1 MSTSLMKKIS
11 GRLTDFTGAA
21 LGQISFGISVELTT
35 SSGAGS
41 PGGWIGSAPVKV
53 ADATFELF
61 TAYDISMDEQISY
74 RILNGNETVKAGNIQ
89 VTNLIVIIP
98 VTPDEYKS
106 ISQTDV
112 TGYTV
117 VKGAVTLGEANI
129 AAVPL
134 QASIIKVYVNK
145 GKFKGTDRLSEGKID
160 MYGNYEIKVPN
171 RFLRSDTASCTDN
184 TGAKVFVTII
194 YYTGNP
200 LNPEVQLARSPL
212 FETDDCCVT
221 ADMHIETPA
230 HFSYFY
236 TELDQLLYVLGQK
249 NILQSDLPTVVVN
262 EDKDEVF
269 DLATSTGL
277 NSSKVSGLVRAAIMG
292 QEWGIIWGKSY
303 ALVCSGYQDTSTA
316 ACLNPDDIG
325 LAIDEAIARHQIP
338 YVEEW
343 VDVIGATKDARS
355 EIAAEQLTD
364 NGDRIVDVFTKILG
378 SASDAQTFLRLS
390 TAEEGL
396 TPQVLWQRAAAAAP
410 AGIGAAQA
418 AKLQKGMQSLAITG
432 MSPEM
437 SDAIVREVN
446 SQPVSSLA
454 SLKKSE
460 WVTRIETV
468 IAQNPGKPCIPKAI
482 RDQYSGSQAVSEYAG
497 RIKATIS
504 DLFATTAINYKLDKE
519 TAFRNSVTSP
529 DLIRT
534 FLNGRPEYDFR
545 IDNVWDITG
554 TQADSLRA
562 AMMPLQNLVRLTEGE
577 PDAVA
582 ALSIAGLRSSADIIQ
597 MSEEDF
603 VAQFASSFDGGEER
617 ARATYQRAGHAARL
631 HTEAKVAMSSSNYVT
646 DVFPMTSPP
655 DVQEMMA
662 MAAPPTTMPDVKT
675 LFGNLELCNCSE
687 CTSMYSPGAYFTD
700 IMNFMKKKL
709 GNNPSVPYLQ
719 LTRRRPDLPY
729 IDLTCKNANTPLP
742 YVDLVNERLEAI
754 ILNAIGFDLP
764 ESFQTTGTAK
774 ELEAYPEHTFRN
786 QATGKYESYQNYKYV
801 YEATL
806 LNAKYPNNL
815 PFHLPVEESRTY
827 LQQMGASR
835 YDLMHQFRPK
845 NYSNDMGTTNL
856 NEYNALAEWL
866 KITRAE
872 ADIITDSTNT
882 AASYYGMS
890 SGGAWYNAL
899 CIGEA
904 GEGLGTILYRSRIT
918 YAEML
923 QMLTCDFV
931 NPKMD
936 VLVDKGNGQTELQRH
951 GSFVIKAIDGAAA
964 DTCDTTKLKL
974 HFKKL
979 DDVQNPAAPS
989 LVTAAQKALWN
1000 KWHRFLRL
1008 QRATGW
1014 SFYQL
1019 DMVLKSFGADGSYDL
1034 NGVVAAKDLNA
1045 GVFRHVAK
1053 THQLTALLR
1062 TQPERICT
1070 LWSQMSNTRYINFSS
1085 DSQQMLPSVYDNLF
1099 RNKAVLNPPN
1109 SNFNEDGPVAGINF
1123 GDNQSAIIA
1132 AMGISEEE
1140 LMAILSIGYGDDS
1153 TEVSLDILSQIYGF
1167 VTLFKGLKIPLLD
1180 AVRLWKLFNAGIAN
1194 VNDPDFHNIAFAI
1207 VEDLLSKLSRLKKI
1221 AFSLDEITYLVAYE
1235 GAEKKFTPSDEKI
1248 RDFYTRMR
1256 FDLQQSG
1263 LTPFP
1268 PGTTPD
1274 EELVLR
1280 SKLRAI
1286 IDQYFALEF
1295 NMERES
1301 AAELIEHVKIASGGD
1316 AVALALQ
1323 DTEFIASAGNPQDP
1337 NNPPQPILDSETEGV
1352 TAFAFARLYEVYKRV
1367 HKAAM
1372 VINKLRISYVELE
1385 NLLEIDARL
1394 EVTALDLMRFGNT
1407 ATPLEIA
1414 TALMS
1419 FIRLNEWI
1427 MVRDRLNAPAEQFA
1441 ALLRISAGG
1450 ATEDAWKT
1458 QLAQVS
1464 YWDEVEIHNLMFML
1478 QVTYDPVVIADNDC
1492 RHANIVLQ
1500 FADVLASCKFISIKP
1515 QVVLQTIKPDVGM
1528 NQAKDI
1534 RMAAKARYNDEEWA
1548 KVAKPL
1554 QDVLRERQRQS
1565 LVAFIVA
1572 SPNIIDVVG
1581 TASYKNEKELYEF
1594 LLIDV
1599 EMKPCMKTSRI
1610 RQAISSVQQFM
1621 DRIILSLEYIDGNP
1635 AYLISLSPDKVAQ
1648 WESWRKW
1655 YRVWEAN
1662 RKVFLYPENWIE
1674 PELRDD
1680 KTPFFKEMETQLLQ
1694 DEVKSETA
1702 ERAFMDYLERL
1713 DEVSRLEP
1721 VGAYHQVE
1729 PASGTEEAIDIL
1741 HVIARTYGEP
1751 HRYFYRKLEHN
1762 EWTPWEKMNVDA
1774 KTNHIVPM
1782 VWNRRLYLFWI
1793 TFKTKK
1799 PANNTVNTGPDA
1811 WVNKMLSTGIVKDT
1825 DNDKTGILEATL
1837 NWSEFKDNK
1846 WQATQSC
1853 KEVLEIDLDRV
1864 RISSVAQGTYTQQAS
1879 NDFAVQ
1885 FAANSEMKL
1894 DELFIN
1900 RLNFYVGHIEYK
1912 PERELV
1918 LLLQFAYGL
1927 DELAIGLRGFI
1938 WEDCNKEPYVLRN
1951 PDNDSGHT
1959 VVAPF
1964 GSRFDKTKLV
1974 QFKNQKLSMNT
1985 SYNTPNPNVPNWNA
1999 NYFIYLKNVFAKM
2012 MTRGN
2017 SSVML
2022 NNIPYGPY
2030 RITKKT
2036 NNLTGDVVFQER
2048 NPLLDHFFFEDN
2060 KHTFFVRKE
2069 TGTYSI
2075 QKQVLF
2081 QFQQVSSIALPIA
2094 DLIAKVNYT
2103 PTARVL
2109 VPELAVKYQTI
2120 YTTGQ
2125 LYRFHTFYHTKI
2137 NDYVKSLNK
2146 KGVPGLLNMQNQGQ
2160 VDSMG
2165 FAGKY
2170 LPSSSWIHGSH
2181 PTDKVQFGFDEA
2193 YGIYNWELFFH
2204 APMLIAQRLSDNQQF
2219 DEARKWYHYIF
2230 DPTSNKDGFSNQYTS
2245 DKKRFWK
2252 FYPFYKES
2260 QQTITTLSQL
2270 LVSIHNNVADALN
2283 QVDKW
2288 EKNPFKPHVI
2298 ARIRVLAYMKNVF
2311 MKYLDNLIAWADQLF
2326 RRDTMES
2333 INEATQLYVL
2343 ASNLLGKKPEEV
2355 PARANPEIENFFGLD
2370 ASGLDAL
2377 SNAMVTIES
2386 YFAPNDGPLP
2396 KTNSKDRPEG
2406 PMMFYFCLPKNDK
2419 LLAYWGTI
2427 ADRLFKIRNC
2437 MNIDGTVRELAL
2449 YEPPID
2455 PALLVRAAAKGLN
2468 INTVLNSLS
2477 GNSLSPYR
2485 FSYVLQKANEFSND
2499 VKSLGS
2505 SLLSALEKKDAEQ
2518 LSLLRSG
2525 QELILLEKVKSIKE
2539 AQVQEAEANLT
2550 AVRKTRENTELR
2562 RQYYSSRPFMNSGES
2577 QHLQSLQTGMVLQA
2591 VQSGLMTASSA
2602 MSIIPQFHA
2611 QAMFAIGAS
2620 FGGQQIAAALN
2631 AISTGIGIAAAINSG
2646 RGSMALTR
2654 AGYER
2659 RMDDWQFQT
2668 STAAKE
2674 LEQLD
2679 QQILASEIRLDI
2691 ARRELSN
2698 HELQMANT
2706 AETDAF
2712 MRSKFTNVELYSWMS
2727 NQIATTYFQ
2736 SYLLAFDLAKKA
2748 EACFDMELPGY
2759 VKPASGF
2766 IGFAYWDSLR
2776 KGLQSGEKLQF
2787 DLRKMETAYM
2797 DGNKRELEL
2806 TKNISLALTD
2816 PEKLLDLRRDGK
2828 CDIFVPEE
2836 LYDMDYPGH
2845 YLRRIK
2851 SVSISLPCI
2860 AGPYTTI
2867 PATLTLV
2874 ESKIRTIPGGDV
2886 NNDGFAAKPS
2896 IATSGAQNDS
2906 GVFELN
2912 FRDERYLPFENRG
2925 AVSKWELRLADE
2937 EQVRLFDFETISDVI
2952 LQVRYTARDGGN
2964 TLVGN
2969 ETFRTSRIN
2978 AINALLAVPA
2988 AEAGLD
2994 KLILPRYFSLKHEF
3008 SNEWY
3013 ASFQSREDVDG
3024 ELVGRKLDLQLS
3036 RSQFPSYAKGKIIEV
3051 TKIGFYLKTEKPIPA
3066 SPLTVYELEGHT
3078 APIAS
3083 ATIDSQTFDV
3093 NISFN
3098 PDDDSKNYSFTL
3110 YKQINGTPTLVS
3122 QEELTDLYL
3131 VMSYKLIG

>member
-11 GRLTDFTGAA
+11 GRLTDLAGTA
-21 LGQISFGISVELTT
+21 LNQISFGVSIELTT
-35 SSGAGS
+35 SSGTTS

-61 TAYDISMDEQISY
+61 TAYDIAEAEEVSF
-74 RILNGNETVKAGNIQ
+74 RILNGNEPVKSGTI
-89 VTNLIVIIP
+89 LINNYSLAVP
-98 VTPDEYKS
+98 VTPDEYKMLN
-106 ISQTDV
+106 QTDV

-117 VKGAVTLGEANI
+117 VKGSVTLGDAGI

-134 QASIIKVYVNK
+134 PSSVIKVFVNK
-145 GKFKGTDRLSEGKID
+145 EKFRAADRLSEGTID
-160 MYGNYEIKVPN
+160 IYGNYEIKVPN
-171 RFLRSDTASCTDN
+171 RLLQTKATSCSDS
-184 TGAKVFVTII
+184 TGAKVFVTMV
-194 YYTGNP
+194 YFTGNP
-200 LNPEVQLARSPL
+200 LAPEVQIARSVTI
-212 FETDDCCVT
+212 EIADCCAA
-221 ADMHIETPA
+221 ADLHIDKPDY
-230 HFSYFY
+230 FPYFY
-236 TELDQLLYVLGQK
+236 TELDHLLYVMAQK
-249 NILQSDLPTVVVN
+249 SIPQSDLPTVIVD
-262 EDKDEVF
+262 EDTDEVS
-269 DLATSTGL
+269 DLAASAGLEST
-277 NSSKVSGLVRAAIMG
+277 KVASLVRATIMA
-292 QEWGIIWGKSY
+292 QDWGVIWAKTY
-303 ALVCSGYQDTSTA
+303 ALVCWGYQDVFTA
-316 ACLNPDDIG
+316 ASLDADDIS

-338 YVEEW
+338 HTEDWADLVEA
-343 VDVIGATKDARS
+343 IKDKRGD
-355 EIAAEQLTD
+355 IAGEQLTD
-364 NGDRIVDVFTKILG
+364 NGDRIADVLATILG
-378 SASDAQTFLRLS
+378 SATDAQTFLRLS

-396 TPQVLWQRAAAAAP
+396 TPELLWQRAAANSP
-410 AGIGAAQA
+410 AGIGAVQA
-418 AKLQKGMQSLAITG
+418 AKLQKGMQLLAVTG

-437 SDAIVREVN
+437 SDALVREIPG
-446 SQPVSSLA
+446 QPVSSLA
-454 SLKKSE
+454 ILTKE
-460 WVTRIETV
+460 QWETRINAV
-468 IAQNPGKPCIPKAI
+468 KAANPARPCIPKAI
-482 RDQYSGSQAVSEYAG
+482 LDEYSGTAAVSVYAD
-497 RIKATIS
+497 RIKAAIS
-504 DLFATTAINYKLDKE
+504 DLFATSVINHKLDKE
-519 TAFRNSVTSP
+519 AAFRLSVTSP
-529 DLIRT
+529 DLIRS
-534 FLNGRPEYDFR
+534 FLNERPAYDFR

-554 TQADSLRA
+554 AQADQIRT

-582 ALSIAGLRSSADIIQ
+582 ALSIANYHSSAAIAE

-603 VAQFASSFDGGEER
+603 VAQFASSFNGGEER
-617 ARATYQRAGHAARL
+617 ARATYQRALHNVQL
-631 HTEAKVAMSSSNYVT
+631 HTEAKVAMSTSNYVT
-646 DVFPMTSPP
+646 DVFPMTTP
-655 DVQEMMA
+655 DEQHGMQA
-662 MAAPPTTMPDVKT
+662 LAAPPATTPDVRT

-700 IMNFMKKKL
+700 IMNFIKKKL
-709 GNNPSVPYLQ
+709 GNNPSVPYQQ

-729 IDLTCKNANTPLP
+729 IDLTCKNANTPVP

-754 ILNAIGFDLP
+754 ILNALGFDVP
-764 ESFQTTGTAK
+764 ESFQTSGTAK
-774 ELEAYPEHTFRN
+774 ELEAYPEHTYRN
-786 QATGKYESYQNYKYV
+786 PATQKYEPYPHYKYV

-806 LNAKYPNNL
+806 RNVIYPNNL

-827 LQQMGASR
+827 LKQLGASR

-845 NYSNDMGTTNL
+845 NYSDDGSVNL
-856 NEYNALAEWL
+856 NEYSALAEWL

-872 ADIITDSTNT
+872 AEIITDSTND
-882 AASYYGMS
+882 AAFYYGMPI
-890 SGGAWYNAL
+890 GGTWYDTL
-899 CIGEA
+899 CTGET
-904 GEGLGTILYRSRIT
+904 GEGLGTLLHRSRIS
-918 YAEML
+918 YLEML
-923 QMLTCDFV
+923 QLLTCDFV
-931 NPKMD
+931 NPKVD
-936 VLVDKGNGQTELQRH
+936 VLVDIGGGQTELQRH

-974 HFKKL
+974 FYKRL
-979 DDVQNPAAPS
+979 DDVQNPATAQEA
-989 LVTAAQKALWN
+989 VAAQKALWN

-1019 DMVLKSFGADGSYDL
+1019 DIVLKSFGADGASDL
-1034 NGVVAAKDLNA
+1034 SGVIPEKDLNVK
-1045 GVFRHVAK
+1045 VFKCVAK
-1053 THQLTALLR
+1053 THQLATLLR
-1062 TQPERICT
+1062 ARPEHICT
-1070 LWSQMSNTRYINFSS
+1070 LWSSMNNTRYINFSS
-1085 DSQQMLPSVYDNLF
+1085 DSQQALPSVYDSLF

-1109 SNFNEDGPVAGINF
+1109 NNFSEDGPVSGLNF
-1123 GDNQSAIIA
+1123 GDNQSTIIA
-1132 AMGISEEE
+1132 AMGISDEE
-1140 LMAILSIGYGDDS
+1140 LIAILSLGYGDFS
-1153 TEVSLDILSQIYGF
+1153 TAVTFETLSPVYGF
-1167 VTLFKGLKIPLLD
+1167 VTLFKGLKIPLPE
-1180 AVRLWKLFNAGIAN
+1180 AVRLWKLFNTFIVD
-1194 VNDPDFHNIAFAI
+1194 VNDPDYHHIAFTVI
-1207 VEDLLSKLSRLKKI
+1207 EDLLGKLSRLKKI

-1235 GAEKKFTPSDEKI
+1235 GAEKIYTPADEDI
-1248 RDFYTRMR
+1248 RDFYTKMR
-1256 FDLQQSG
+1256 FDLQQLG

-1268 PGTTPD
+1268 DNATAD
-1274 EELVLR
+1274 EVEVLR
-1280 SKLRAI
+1280 ARLRAV

-1295 NMERES
+1295 NLEGES
-1301 AAELIEHVKIASGGD
+1301 ATELLEHIKIAPGGA

-1323 DTEFIASAGNPQDP
+1323 DFDFIASAGNPQDP
-1337 NNPPQPILDSETEGV
+1337 NNPPVPIIPANGV
-1352 TAFAFARLYEVYKRV
+1352 PAFSFERLYEVYRSM

-1372 VINKLRISYVELE
+1372 IINKLKLSHVELDT
-1385 NLLEIDARL
+1385 LLDVSDRL
-1394 EVTALDLMRFGNT
+1394 EVTALDLMNFSNT
-1407 ATPLEIA
+1407 VTPAEA
-1414 TALMS
+1414 AAALMA
-1419 FIRLNEWI
+1419 FVRLNEWV
-1427 MVRDRLNAPAEQFA
+1427 MVRDRLNAPADQFA
-1441 ALLRISAGG
+1441 TLLRISAGG
-1450 ATEDAWKT
+1450 STDTLWKA
-1458 QLAQVS
+1458 QLFRIS
-1464 YWDEVEIHNLMFML
+1464 YWEVSEIESLMAML
-1478 QVTYDPVVIADNDC
+1478 QVTYDPLVIADNDC
-1492 RHANIVLQ
+1492 RNAAMVLQ
-1500 FADVLASCKFISIKP
+1500 FADILASCKLIGINP
-1515 QVVLQTIKPDVGM
+1515 QLVLQALTPDVSM
-1528 NQAKDI
+1528 DAARNI
-1534 RMAAKARYNDEEWA
+1534 RMAAKARYSDDEWA

-1565 LVAFIVA
+1565 LVAFITGT
-1572 SPNIIDVVG
+1572 PNIINVSG
-1581 TASYKNEKELYEF
+1581 TASYRNEKELYEF
-1594 LLIDV
+1594 LLMDV

-1610 RQAISSVQQFM
+1610 RLAISSVQQFM
-1621 DRIILSLEYIDGNP
+1621 DRIILSLEYVNGNP
-1635 AYLISLSPDKVAQ
+1635 ASLITLSPDKVAQ

-1680 KTPFFKEMETQLLQ
+1680 KTPFFREMETQLLQ
-1694 DEVKSETA
+1694 DEIKSETA
-1702 ERAFMDYLERL
+1702 GRAFMDYLEML

-1721 VGAYHQVE
+1721 VGAYHQAE
-1729 PASGTEEAIDIL
+1729 PASATEEAVDIL
-1741 HVIARTYGEP
+1741 HVVARTYGEP
-1751 HRYFYRKLEHN
+1751 HRYFYRKLENN
-1762 EWTPWEKMNVDA
+1762 EWSPWEKMNVDA

-1799 PANNTVNTGPDA
+1799 PANNTANASPDT
-1811 WVNKMLSTGIVKDT
+1811 WVNKMLSAGIVKDT
-1825 DNDKTGILEATL
+1825 DNDRTGIVEATL

-1853 KEVLEIDLDRV
+1853 KEVVEIDLDRI
-1864 RISSVAQGTYTQQAS
+1864 RISAAAQGTYTQQAS
-1879 NDFAVQ
+1879 SDFAVQ

-1900 RLNFYVGHIEYK
+1900 RLNFYVGHIEYN

-1938 WEDCNKEPYVLRN
+1938 WEDSNKEPYVLRD

-1959 VVAPF
+1959 VVAPQ

-1974 QFKNQKLSMNT
+1974 QYKNQKLSMNT
-1985 SYNTPNPNVPNWNA
+1985 SYNTPNPNVPGWNA

-2022 NNIPYGPY
+2022 SRIPYGPY

-2036 NNLTGDVVFQER
+2036 NNLTGDAVFQER

-2069 TGTYSI
+2069 TGTYSV
-2075 QKQVLF
+2075 QKQVLL
-2081 QFQQVSSIALPIA
+2081 QYQSVNSIALPVA

-2103 PTARVL
+2103 PSARVL
-2109 VPELAVKYQTI
+2109 NPELAVKYQTI
-2120 YTTGQ
+2120 YTTGS

-2137 NDYVKSLNK
+2137 NDYIKSLNK
-2146 KGVPGLLNMQNQGQ
+2146 KGLPGLLNMQNQRQDDGLQ
-2160 VDSMG
+2160 
-2165 FAGKY
+2165 FATSY
-2170 LPSSSWIHGSH
+2170 LPNGSWIHGNH

-2230 DPTSNKDGFSNQYTS
+2230 DPTSNKDGFSNQYTA

-2252 FYPFYKES
+2252 FYPFYKEA

-2270 LVSIHNNVADALN
+2270 LQQIHSNVTGAIA
-2283 QVDKW
+2283 QVDKR

-2326 RRDTMES
+2326 RRDTMEA
-2333 INEATQLYVL
+2333 INEATQLYIL
-2343 ASNLLGKKPEEV
+2343 AANLLGKKPEEV
-2355 PARANPEIENFFGLD
+2355 PARATPGTENFFTLD
-2370 ASGLDAL
+2370 DAGLDAL
-2377 SNAMVTIES
+2377 SNAMVAIES

-2419 LLAYWGTI
+2419 LLAYWATV

-2437 MNIDGTVRELAL
+2437 MNIDGAARELAL

-2468 INTVLNSLS
+2468 VNTVLNSIS
-2477 GNSLSPYR
+2477 GNALSPYR
-2485 FSYVLQKANEFSND
+2485 FAYVLQKANEFTND
-2499 VKSLGS
+2499 VKSLGG

-2518 LSLLRSG
+2518 LALLRSG
-2525 QELILLEKVKSIKE
+2525 QELQLLEKVKTIKE
-2539 AQVQEAEANLT
+2539 IQVREAEANLA

-2562 RQYYSSRPFMNSGES
+2562 RQYYSTRPFMNGGES
-2577 QHLQSLQTGMVLQA
+2577 QHLQSLQTGMVLQS

-2602 MSIIPQFHA
+2602 MSILPQFHA

-2631 AISTGIGIAAAINSG
+2631 AISTGIGIAAAINNG

-2712 MRSKFTNVELYSWMS
+2712 MRSKFSNVELYSWMS
-2727 NQIATTYFQ
+2727 NQIATTYFL
-2736 SYLLAFDLAKKA
+2736 SYQLAFDLAKKA

-2776 KGLQSGEKLQF
+2776 RGLQSGEKLQF
-2787 DLRKMETAYM
+2787 DLRKMESAYM

-2816 PEKLLDLRRDGK
+2816 PKALLDLRASGK

-2836 LYDMDYPGH
+2836 LFDMDYPGH

-2867 PATLTLV
+2867 PATLTLL
-2874 ESKIRTIPGGDV
+2874 ESRIRKAPGEDV
-2886 NNDGFAAKPS
+2886 MADGYAAKPS

-2925 AVSKWELRLADE
+2925 AISKWELHLADE

-2978 AINALLAVPA
+2978 AINELLYTPSANP
-2988 AEAGLD
+2988 GLD
-2994 KLILPRYFSLKHEF
+2994 ALILPRYFSLRHEF
-3008 SNEWY
+3008 SKEWY
-3013 ASFQSREDVDG
+3013 AAFQSKDDVNG
-3024 ELVGRKLDLQLS
+3024 ELVGRKLNLQLL
-3036 RSQFPSYAKGKIIEV
+3036 RSQFPAYAKGKAIEI
-3051 TKIGFYLKTEKPIPA
+3051 TGIDFYLKTEQPIPA
-3066 SPLTVYELEGHT
+3066 LPATVYWLEGYPD
-3078 APIAS
+3078 PIAS
-3083 ATIDSQTFDV
+3083 ATIKHKAYDV
-3093 NISFN
+3093 SISFD
-3098 PDDDSKNYSFTL
+3098 PDEDSRDFSFTL
-3110 YKQINGTPTLVS
+3110 YKEIDGDLELVKP
-3122 QEELTDLYL
+3122 EELSDLYL